1 MREARELTV
10 RALSA
15 LVIVPIAA
23 LLIWR
28 GGWVLDLLLI
38 AAVGAMLF
46 EWQRL
51 VRGFPSGQRAAALL
65 LGAAAIALAGLA
77 AHALRGAPYGLDL
90 LAWLVMLVVATDVGA
105 YAAGRTIGGPK
116 LAPRIS
122 PNKTWAGL
130 GGGMLAAV
138 GVTMFCAFW
147 AGQVSAETL
156 LVAAGLSATSQVGDL
171 AESWSKR
178 RAGVKDSGGLIPG
191 HGGVLDRLDGFLTA
205 TPALWVYHVG
215 FDGGL
220 RLDLPPGPF

>member
-1 MREARELTV
+1 MKGARELVV

-15 LVIVPIAA
+15 AVIVPIAVV
-23 LLIWR
+23 LIWS

-38 AAVGAMLF
+38 SAVGAMLF

-51 VRGFPSGQRAAALL
+51 VRGFPARDRLP
-65 LGAAAIALAGLA
+65 ALAIGATVILLTGMA

-105 YAAGRTIGGPK
+105 YAAGRTFGGPK

-130 GGGMLAAV
+130 VGGGLAAV
-138 GVTMFCAFW
+138 GITLACGLW
-147 AGQVSAETL
+147 AGQLQVETLAVSAL
-156 LVAAGLSATSQVGDL
+156 LSVVSQVGDL
-171 AESWSKR
+171 SESWSKR